1 MARSPFFSFLL
12 TPVWLRF
19 VCLAGGL
26 SPERDGTNC
35 GHRCLSASSLAS
47 PLHLVSVP
55 VNTTVPHWCYSVRHT
70 CARLGRDS
78 FLQIGKCF
86 GSRACSGNGEER
98 ETPSK
103 QARRV
108 QDVDILPPNVAGYQ
122 ILYRSTVPA
131 PPVSALPSSWWRS
144 ALPTGGEQTGFGLGR
159 VSCASA
165 RLRHLHL
172 LEPFKA
178 AKQLSAGT
186 LSAGLSLSVHSS
198 TPSTSM
204 MPALCGSQ
212 LPKPV
217 AHPL

>member
-1 MARSPFFSFLL
+1 M
-12 TPVWLRF
+12 
-19 VCLAGGL
+19 
-26 SPERDGTNC
+26 
-35 GHRCLSASSLAS
+35 
-47 PLHLVSVP
+47 
-55 VNTTVPHWCYSVRHT
+55 RHT

-186 LSAGLSLSVHSS
+186 LSAGLSFGTFIYSLHFDDAG
-198 TPSTSM
+198 
-204 MPALCGSQ
+204 ALW
-212 LPKPV
+212 LPV
-217 AHPL
+217 AKTSGAPTLTQIELPVAIFEQIKPLLKSLEEEQSFDLGNSLPASKGIIIGNECLVTPMATKTQSLS